1 MNSWFARKKNKYD
14 KPQNV
19 KGFRNN
25 RFWRIL
31 LRTISIA
38 PVLSMLVAATLF
50 YPASAI
56 AKTAPAAIAAP
67 AVTAATAPII
77 TCPISAA
84 TELRL
89 MVRLVYAAFMG
100 AVLGKE
106 RSAAK
111 HSAGVRTMSLVSM
124 GAAVFTVCSC
134 YGFANFPRVDAS
146 RMAASVAS
154 GVGFVGAGVITTSV
168 HNQDRGDPN
177 NPQNNVVHGLTTAA
191 TIWLS
196 AAVGVSCGV
205 GLLRVATTT
214 AFATIFILRMG
225 RKGKKKPSTTND
237 ENYRLQLL
245 QQQQNQLSTLINSDV
260 GNQVVMNATKLNDD
274 DDNDDAE
281 DEDDTNAEIHMTSY
295 WDEHPDHESEEDD
308 DKNIPSIHSEFPE
321 AQPEITDIALQQ
333 QQQQQQEQANDY
345 LKDPSELMEEVVRSL
360 LKDDNKTVT
369 ALVDLVLER
378 VEDRDR
384 VSKHRG
390 KSEDHSSSSNPD
402 YLP

>member
-1 MNSWFARKKNKYD
+1 MKSIGGRKMPGQSFFHLFMSVVLSLLFSSTSYAWQQQQQHCQSLRQRMIRSKQQHYGVLPTRRRSTTTNQSYSLPLSPLLSKSTSLSLSLCNEKVPNQTQMNMNMNSWFARKKNKYD

-134 YGFANFPRVDAS
+134 YGFANFPRVDGKCCVTHDLLHS
-146 RMAASVAS
+146 MLF
-154 GVGFVGAGVITTSV
+154 GNIEFVSLTPNSFDFLFRFVFIT
-168 HNQDRGDPN
+168 
-177 NPQNNVVHGLTTAA
+177 
-191 TIWLS
+191 I
-196 AAVGVSCGV
+196 
-205 GLLRVATTT
+205 
-214 AFATIFILRMG
+214 II
-225 RKGKKKPSTTND
+225 
-237 ENYRLQLL
+237 
-245 QQQQNQLSTLINSDV
+245 
-260 GNQVVMNATKLNDD
+260 
-274 DDNDDAE
+274 
-281 DEDDTNAEIHMTSY
+281 
-295 WDEHPDHESEEDD
+295 
-308 DKNIPSIHSEFPE
+308 
-321 AQPEITDIALQQ
+321 
-333 QQQQQQEQANDY
+333 
-345 LKDPSELMEEVVRSL
+345 
-360 LKDDNKTVT
+360 
-369 ALVDLVLER
+369 
-378 VEDRDR
+378 
-384 VSKHRG
+384 
-390 KSEDHSSSSNPD
+390 
-402 YLP
+402 